1 MGVAATRMERRGIST
16 DKGNVNRQI
25 AADNKLLKEIKAR
38 MTRLYNW
45 SKTEAEKPQNEKS
58 TLAQLW
64 QVRQEMSRP
73 TSRAGKVKALE
84 ESAALFNFLQMNG
97 ITSMQQL
104 HEKIS
109 AMNSQY
115 YNLRGEIISTE
126 RQIASIQKQIEMWTQ
141 YSKYRPI
148 RKQLDRINPEKQELF
163 KDRHSREL
171 ILYAAAERFLQELK
185 GNGEVITPKV
195 WKAEMIK
202 LTTEKEKK
210 YAEMRAMREKLKAVE
225 QLKKAAEHLA
235 KEEQSEC
242 RNREPER

>member
-1 MGVAATRMERRGIST
+1 M
-16 DKGNVNRQI
+16 NRQI

-45 SKTEAEKPQNEKS
+45 SKTEAEKPQNKES

-64 QVRQEMSRP
+64 QARQEMSRP
-73 TSRAGKVKALE
+73 TSRAGKVKALK
-84 ESAALFNFLQMNG
+84 ESAALFNFLQTNG

-115 YNLRGEIISTE
+115 YNLRGKIVSIE

-171 ILYAAAERFLQELK
+171 ILYAAADRFLQERK
-185 GNGEVITPKV
+185 DGGEVITPKV
-195 WKAEMIK
+195 WKDELIK
-202 LTTEKEKK
+202 LTTEKDKK
-210 YAEMRAMREKLKAVE
+210 YTEMRAMREKLKSVE
-225 QLKKAAEHLA
+225 QLKKAAEGLA
-235 KEEQSEC
+235 KEEQSKLQ
-242 RNREPER
+242 NRESER